1 MICAEDIVEARPK
14 LQGNLPG
21 EVLAKIAGKV
31 MMNGAG
37 IRLGRKCIYI
47 YIIYIYIFFFFK
59 FIYAFLFG
67 KEKRIRGYVSLLEG
81 RKSKDDIRVVPKK

>member
-37 IRLGRKCIYI
+37 IRLGRKCIY
-47 YIIYIYIFFFFK
+47 YIYIYIFFF
-59 FIYAFLFG
+59 
-67 KEKRIRGYVSLLEG
+67 
-81 RKSKDDIRVVPKK
+81 

>member
-37 IRLGRKCIYI
+37 IRLGRKCIL
-47 YIIYIYIFFFFK
+47 YIYIFFF
-59 FIYAFLFG
+59 
-67 KEKRIRGYVSLLEG
+67 
-81 RKSKDDIRVVPKK
+81 

>member
-47 YIIYIYIFFFFK
+47 LYIYIYIFFF
-59 FIYAFLFG
+59 
-67 KEKRIRGYVSLLEG
+67 
-81 RKSKDDIRVVPKK
+81 

>member
-37 IRLGRKCIYI
+37 IRLGRKCIY
-47 YIIYIYIFFFFK
+47 YIYIFFFFK
-59 FIYAFLFG
+59 IHLCISFW
-67 KEKRIRGYVSLLEG
+67 KRETNPWLC
-81 RKSKDDIRVVPKK
+81 

>member
-1 MICAEDIVEARPK
+1 M
-14 LQGNLPG
+14 
-21 EVLAKIAGKV
+21 
-31 MMNGAG
+31 
-37 IRLGRKCIYI
+37 YI
-47 YIIYIYIFFFFK
+47 YIIYIYIIFFFK